1 MTRKTTTTGLKNRDR
16 ERIFSSPVALAFV
29 RTVVARR
36 GVSEAQARKIYLD
49 YLNRA
54 RPAHPRRPRK
64 AASCEF
70 LSFSATSAGPA

>member
-1 MTRKTTTTGLKNRDR
+1 MSRKTTTGLDNRAG

-29 RTVVARR
+29 RIVVARR

-54 RPAHPRRPRK
+54 EPPRKRRPRK
-64 AASCEF
+64 AA
-70 LSFSATSAGPA
+70 